1 MMAGSAEMGL
11 RILVKQ
17 DDTAVALVAPA
28 SAEQSSARLIPLSQQ
43 EAVAHGARASAH
55 TDWMQAHAA
64 LPESKVAT
72 LVEINAPQSGRGAAS
87 GAASWPASLL
97 APLPPLPLPLPLP
110 LLEPLAALPLAA
122 VSVLASGELA
132 VPLSPLHPVMTAPTN
147 ADSEDNPTSH

>member
-97 APLPPLPLPLPLP
+97 APLPLPLP

>member
-1 MMAGSAEMGL
+1 M
-11 RILVKQ
+11 LVKQ
-17 DDTAVALVAPA
+17 FDTALALVDPA
-28 SAEQSSARLIPLSQQ
+28 SFEQSSARLIPLSQQ

-55 TDWMQAHAA
+55 TDWMQAHAG

-87 GAASWPASLL
+87 GAASRPASPL
-97 APLPPLPLPLPLP
+97 APLPPLPLPLP

-147 ADSEDNPTSH
+147 ADSEDKPTSH